1 MRGAAVAGLL
11 GCLLPLAAGGAPRA
25 ADPTWP
31 CQQPLVPTLSAG
43 AMWSGPALDDIG
55 DWHDAPT
62 AAALV
67 ARIAPRSVPAADG
80 AAAID
85 DFAAHLV
92 GDRSRPIALAFAG
105 LLEESN
111 RQRGEVI
118 DRIKSL
124 AERQRNLADL
134 IARLGVELDAMPQS
148 AEDAAAAQRAELNQ
162 RLAFTTRAYT
172 ELQRTMR
179 YACDVPVQIDA
190 RLGAY
195 ARALQAGLS

>member
-1 MRGAAVAGLL
+1 MMGRAAIAGLL
-11 GCLLPLAAGGAPRA
+11 ACLLPPAAGAAPRGG
-25 ADPTWP
+25 DPTWP
-31 CQQPLVPTLSAG
+31 CQQPLVPALSAG
-43 AMWSGPALDDIG
+43 TMWSGPPLDGIG
-55 DWHDAPT
+55 DWHEAPV

-80 AAAID
+80 TAAIA
-85 DFAAHLV
+85 DFNAHLD
-92 GDRSRPIALAFAG
+92 GDRPRLISLAFAG
-105 LLEESN
+105 LLEETN

-118 DRIKSL
+118 ERIESL

-134 IARLGVELDAMPQS
+134 IARLGAELDAMP
-148 AEDAAAAQRAELNQ
+148 AAAEGRTELSE
-162 RLAFTTRAYT
+162 RLTFTTRAYT

-179 YACDVPVQIDA
+179 YACDVPVQLDA